1 MLDDDKKK
9 LIEEEERY
17 RHKIAAKLRSEA
29 ESIEKVTKDVEKS
42 LWSKISEVLNS
53 NFGLWFL
60 SSVFISGGATVYQIT
75 QHHFQQKLSTQKE
88 LITCEFEIANR
99 LNGMKYLL
107 EKAKTYGDAQVA
119 LTPITK
125 SFGAVSTE
133 YENVNIA
140 VLYFKTY
147 QLTGIMNKKISNSVK
162 ELEQINLYIQAQ
174 NPKTPL
180 SAEDRNKLL
189 ALIHILQNDVNDHI
203 DSKEL

>member
-1 MLDDDKKK
+1 MLDDEKKK

-29 ESIEKVTKDVEKS
+29 ESIEKVTKDVEKG

-174 NPKTPL
+174 NPKTAL

-189 ALIHILQNDVNDHI
+189 TLIHVLQNDVNDHI
-203 DSKEL
+203 DSKKL

>member
-1 MLDDDKKK
+1 MLDDEKKK

-60 SSVFISGGATVYQIT
+60 SSIFISGGATVYQIT

-147 QLTGIMNKKISNSVK
+147 QLTGIMNKKIGRAHV
-162 ELEQINLYIQAQ
+162 
-174 NPKTPL
+174 
-180 SAEDRNKLL
+180 
-189 ALIHILQNDVNDHI
+189 
-203 DSKEL
+203 

>member
-1 MLDDDKKK
+1 VLDDEKKK

-17 RHKIAAKLRSEA
+17 RHQIAAKLRSEA
-29 ESIEKVTKDVEKS
+29 KNIEKVSKDIEKS

-107 EKAKTYGDAQVA
+107 EKAKTYGEAQVA

-162 ELEQINLYIQAQ
+162 ELEQVNLYIQAQ
-174 NPKTPL
+174 NPKTAL
-180 SAEDRNKLL
+180 SAEDRNKML

-203 DSKEL
+203 DSKKL

>member
-1 MLDDDKKK
+1 MLDDEKKK

-29 ESIEKVTKDVEKS
+29 ESIEKVTKDVEKG

-107 EKAKTYGDAQVA
+107 EKAKTYGDAQIA

-174 NPKTPL
+174 NPKTAL

-189 ALIHILQNDVNDHI
+189 ALIHVLQNDVNDHI
-203 DSKEL
+203 DSKKL

>member
-1 MLDDDKKK
+1 MLDDEKKK

-29 ESIEKVTKDVEKS
+29 ESIEKVTKDVEKG

-174 NPKTPL
+174 NPKTAL

-189 ALIHILQNDVNDHI
+189 TLIHVLQNDVNDHI
-203 DSKEL
+203 DSKKF

>member
-1 MLDDDKKK
+1 MLDDEKKK

-29 ESIEKVTKDVEKS
+29 ESIEKVTKDVEKG

-174 NPKTPL
+174 NPKTAL

-189 ALIHILQNDVNDHI
+189 ALIHVLQNDVNDHI
-203 DSKEL
+203 DSKKL

>member
-1 MLDDDKKK
+1 LLDDEKKK

-174 NPKTPL
+174 NPKTAL

-189 ALIHILQNDVNDHI
+189 TLIHVLQNDVNDHI
-203 DSKEL
+203 DNKKL